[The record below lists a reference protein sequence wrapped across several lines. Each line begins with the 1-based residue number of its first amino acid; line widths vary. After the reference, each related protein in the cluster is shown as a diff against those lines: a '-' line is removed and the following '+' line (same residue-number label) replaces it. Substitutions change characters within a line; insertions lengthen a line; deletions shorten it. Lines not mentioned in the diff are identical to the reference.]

1 MTREEI
7 LKEIEER
14 KSAIKNGVDY
24 IDFFN
29 ESIAKHEN
37 IIADLE
43 QQLKQLKKKPPVIL
57 WKPEEKEE
65 YFIVDYNDNRCVDIY
80 NLRNDNVDISCCQIV
95 NIYPTQRLAE
105 LQRDI
110 TLATQEYK
118 RKIAEFNGDWEA
130 NWGNGEQANNT
141 LEFSYSTDMIG
152 CYTSIWYRGIEK
164 EDMYFSDEVMENEQQ
179 LSELKTLYQKI
190 INITL
195 EYKEEEKKWRES

>member
-7 LKEIEER
+7 LKKIEER

-141 LEFSYSTDMIG
+141 LEFSYSTDSIG
-152 CYTSIWYRGIEK
+152 CYTSIWYRDIKK

-179 LSELKTLYQKI
+179 LLELKTLYQKI
-190 INITL
+190 IDLTE
-195 EYKEEEKKWRES
+195 EYKLEEKKWRES